1 MIFNRLVYQD
11 SAALFTIAAFSVAA
25 SIFITVCW
33 RALRMGPRQVEKM
46 ENLPFDTATPPANH
60 GTEPTSKPA
69 P

>member
-33 RALRMGPRQVEKM
+33 RALRMGPGQVEKM
-46 ENLPFDTATPPANH
+46 ENLPFDTATPPAQH
-60 GTEPTSKPA
+60 GTEPTSKPSA
-69 P
+69 

>member
-33 RALRMGPRQVEKM
+33 RALRMGPGQV
-46 ENLPFDTATPPANH
+46 
-60 GTEPTSKPA
+60 
-69 P
+69 